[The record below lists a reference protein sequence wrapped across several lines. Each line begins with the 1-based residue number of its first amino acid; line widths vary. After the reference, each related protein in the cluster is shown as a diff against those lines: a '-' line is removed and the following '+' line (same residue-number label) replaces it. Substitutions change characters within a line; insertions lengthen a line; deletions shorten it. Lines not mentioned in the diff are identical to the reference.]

1 MIKIGNVFLLSF
13 FLFLGNAFG
22 AVKVQSFADRREMG
36 LGDTIDVAV
45 QVSSNESVEVGEPQ
59 IPNLPDFEIM
69 NSWTSSSTS
78 SKLVQGPH
86 GMEFQSQKQME
97 FHYMLAPKRQGNLPI
112 PPFEVNVDGK
122 MMKTAPFS
130 IRVSGPGS
138 GANQVPKVQGM
149 NDSDL
154 DEAEKAFDQLLDPRG
169 RQAPKAQ
176 IVPKNPNESFFIHV
190 DLDKTEVFEGEQI
203 TANWYIFSRGNIL
216 ALDRLKFPDLHGF
229 WKEIIEEVPALNF
242 TQEVLNGVAYR
253 KALLASHA
261 LFPIK
266 PGTAVVDEYKVKATI
281 QLPTSPFGAFG
292 FGQPYSYTRS
302 SDRISIKV
310 KPLPTEGK
318 PQDFSGAVG
327 QFEVQA
333 STEQKE
339 VPLNQPFSLKLRF
352 EGEGNAK
359 LIELPPLAM
368 PTGLESYDTKS
379 DSKFFKNGRSFKEFE
394 ILLIPREP
402 GEITIPGISVSLFDP
417 KTAKYYTKKTNP
429 IVIKVT
435 GTKEAAAKAE
445 SVNTP
450 GKSSATVT
458 AAPEDL
464 PAILTTYEGPQK
476 MAGIPWMIFGGTTL
490 LSLVALALKARREL
504 GRKEKKASIKELL
517 GHRMKRVNK
526 SLKAGEWREASAQMT
541 NMIYSVLGAI
551 SGEGGASQELKILLE
566 KSPPSLRRELGA
578 DLEKTLDLFQ
588 FMSFAPEE
596 AIGDKKQ
603 VPVLQAEIS
612 KAEKLLSK
620 AIDHIDPHDSK

>member
-1 MIKIGNVFLLSF
+1 MTKIGKIVFLVF
-13 FLFLGNAFG
+13 FLYLAPAFG
-22 AVKVQSFADRREMG
+22 VVKVQSFADRREMG

-45 QVSSNESVEVGEPQ
+45 QVSSSDSVEVAEPQ
-59 IPNLPDFEIM
+59 LPDLPDFEIM

-78 SKLVQGPH
+78 SKLVQGAH

-97 FHYMLAPKRQGNLPI
+97 FHYMLAPKKQGNLPI
-112 PPFEVNVDGK
+112 PAFEVTIDGK
-122 MMKTAPFS
+122 VMKTAPFL

-138 GANQVPKVQGM
+138 GANQVPKIHTAQG
-149 NDSDL
+149 DEDL
-154 DEAEKAFDQLLDPRG
+154 DEAEKVFDQLLNQRG

-176 IVPKNPNESFFIHV
+176 VVPKNPNESFFIHV
-190 DLDKTEVFEGEQI
+190 DLDKTEVYEGEQI
-203 TANWYIFSRGNIL
+203 TASWYIFSRGNIL
-216 ALDRLKFPDLHGF
+216 ALDRLKFPDLRGF

-266 PGTAVVDEYKVKATI
+266 PGTSVVDEYKVKATI
-281 QLPTSPFGAFG
+281 QLPSSPFGAFG

-310 KPLPTEGK
+310 KPLPSEGK

-327 QFEVQA
+327 QFDVQA
-333 STEQKE
+333 SVEQKE
-339 VPLNQPFSLKLRF
+339 VPVNQPFSLKLRF

-379 DSKFFKNGRSFKEFE
+379 DSKFFKNGRSYKEFE
-394 ILLIPREP
+394 ILLIPRTP
-402 GEITIPGISVSLFDP
+402 GEVTIPGISVSLFDP
-417 KTAKYYTKKTNP
+417 KTSKYYTKKTNP
-429 IVIKVT
+429 LTVKVT
-435 GTKEAAAKAE
+435 GSQEPIAKNDSSKGE
-445 SVNTP
+445 
-450 GKSSATVT
+450 GKPAQAPAV
-458 AAPEDL
+458 PEDL
-464 PAILTTYEGPQK
+464 PAILTTYEGPARLAK
-476 MAGIPWMIFGGTTL
+476 VPWMIFAGASVLAFATL
-490 LSLVALALKARREL
+490 GLKGRREL
-504 GRKEKKASIKELL
+504 GRREKKATIKELL
-517 GHRMKRVNK
+517 AGRMKKVNK
-526 SLKAGEWREASAQMT
+526 SLKANEWREASAQMT

-578 DLEKTLDLFQ
+578 ELEKTLDLFQ
-588 FMSFAPEE
+588 FLSFAPEE

-603 VPVLQAEIS
+603 GPALQAEIS
-612 KAEKLLSK
+612 KAEKLLSR
-620 AIDHIDPHDSK
+620 AIDHIDPHDAR